1 MRMQE
6 TWAPAADMDFSK
18 INKLVQ
24 ANFEKI
30 VDRSMKLGINHF
42 ETARGYGTSEVQY
55 GEALKKFPRESYIL
69 QTKVVPKASTD
80 DFRTTLE
87 KSFSEL
93 QLTAEGNNP
102 GGYVDL
108 FSFHGLNIMEHLEWI
123 TRPGDQSSLDITS
136 SSLEITSLLV
146 CTLLFNH

>member
-1 MRMQE
+1 MKSGGMRMQE

-55 GEALKKFPRESYIL
+55 GEALKKYPRESYVL

-80 DFRTTLE
+80 GNPN
-87 KSFSEL
+87 
-93 QLTAEGNNP
+93 LT
-102 GGYVDL
+102 
-108 FSFHGLNIMEHLEWI
+108 
-123 TRPGDQSSLDITS
+123 
-136 SSLEITSLLV
+136 LV
-146 CTLLFNH
+146 CPNPNLTQPQSKP